1 MNNKKSKQNV
11 NFGQKLKR
19 ARESLG
25 LTQEKVSEYLGLG
38 PRYISDIERNK
49 TKGSIDTLIKLCNIY
64 NLTPNDL
71 LSEYIYFDIETNNI
85 ELSAF
90 YSLSKENQ
98 QIILDLIKFY
108 NQKQKQFLLVLKYI
122 QLLYIGKR
130 ASESFYK
137 LSNTL
142 FQYYRVF
149 QY

>member
-1 MNNKKSKQNV
+1 MEVEKNEQNIKYG
-11 NFGQKLKR
+11 NKLKK

-25 LTQEKVSEYLGLG
+25 LTQEKVAEYLGLG

-71 LSEYIYFDIETNNI
+71 LSEYIYFDVETNNI

-108 NQKQKQFLLVLKYI
+108 NQKQK
-122 QLLYIGKR
+122 
-130 ASESFYK
+130 
-137 LSNTL
+137 
-142 FQYYRVF
+142 
-149 QY
+149 

>member
-25 LTQEKVSEYLGLG
+25 LTQEKFSEYLGLG

-108 NQKQKQFLLVLKYI
+108 NQKQK
-122 QLLYIGKR
+122 
-130 ASESFYK
+130 
-137 LSNTL
+137 
-142 FQYYRVF
+142 
-149 QY
+149 

>member
-71 LSEYIYFDIETNNI
+71 LSEYIYFDIET
-85 ELSAF
+85 
-90 YSLSKENQ
+90 KENQ
-98 QIILDLIKFY
+98 QIILYLIKFY
-108 NQKQKQFLLVLKYI
+108 NQKQK
-122 QLLYIGKR
+122 
-130 ASESFYK
+130 
-137 LSNTL
+137 
-142 FQYYRVF
+142 
-149 QY
+149 